1 MARLSPDRY
10 LCLDVG
16 ERRIGVAAGSSDTG
30 LARPIEVITRTGD
43 DGVLARR
50 LREVV
55 KREST
60 GTVVIG
66 DPLNM
71 DGSSGEGCERSRRF
85 AKWLKSAMRQVRV
98 VLYDERL
105 SSFTADEWM
114 ERDGLKRA
122 RRKEMR
128 DAYAAAAILQEYW
141 SAEREEQDAD
151 A

>member
-16 ERRIGVAAGSSDTG
+16 ERRIGVAVGSLDTG
-30 LARPIEVITRTGD
+30 LAEPLEVIVRTGD
-43 DGVLARR
+43 DGGLARR
-50 LREVV
+50 LRELV
-55 KREST
+55 KREDT

-71 DGSSGEGCERSRRF
+71 DGSSGDGCERSRRF
-85 AKWLKSAMRQVRV
+85 AKWLKSVMRQVRV

-105 SSFTADEWM
+105 SSFTADERM
-114 ERDGLKRA
+114 EREGLKRS

-128 DAYAAAAILQEYW
+128 DAYAAAAILLEYW
-141 SAEREEQDAD
+141 NAKREEPDAD
-151 A
+151 S